1 MEQFL
6 SIVTKVNSAVNSFA
20 WGPIMLVLLVGT
32 GIFLTVRT
40 RCIQV
45 RKFGY
50 IMKNTVGSLFK
61 KQDKDHPETERE
73 ALTVF

>member
-6 SIVTKVNSAVNSFA
+6 KAVTEVNSALNSFA
-20 WGPIMLVLLVGT
+20 WGPVMLVLLVGT

-40 RCIQV
+40 GCIQV

-50 IMKNTVGSLFK
+50 IMKNTIGSLFRK
-61 KQDKDHPETERE
+61 SDRDHGENLSP
-73 ALTVF
+73 F